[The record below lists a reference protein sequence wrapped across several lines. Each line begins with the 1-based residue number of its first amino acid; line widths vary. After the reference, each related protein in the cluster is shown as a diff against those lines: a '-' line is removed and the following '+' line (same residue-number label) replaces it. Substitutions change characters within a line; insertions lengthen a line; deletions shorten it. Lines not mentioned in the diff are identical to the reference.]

1 MEQFIFPD
9 RDKTLY
15 PIFVERYTVTMKF
28 DSIREVVCAFWKMFD
43 AVLLGRTLLDTCYWG
58 LQNKNIFK

>member
-28 DSIREVVCAFWKMFD
+28 DSIREVVCAF
-43 AVLLGRTLLDTCYWG
+43 
-58 LQNKNIFK
+58 